1 MFAYIGDII
10 VRIADFG
17 SARVLPDDSSQ
28 LGIGMG
34 LTGILDLKDDLEHS
48 YGSKAGRE
56 NDSKKNE
63 EAFTDYLGSRL

>member
-1 MFAYIGDII
+1 VGVI

-17 SARVLPDDSSQ
+17 TARVLSDDSGQ

-34 LTGILDLKDDLEHS
+34 LTGILDLKDDLEHAGPAGGH
-48 YGSKAGRE
+48 GSKGRE

-63 EAFTDYLGSRL
+63 DPVTDYLGSRL